1 MRQYGSYDTY
11 YKLNSVIFKTNGEM
25 SSIYIDHSAQ
35 ISAIFSCSRRSRM
48 PSQAWVASKEKES
61 RVGGWREPIIT
72 IDNKAFVLIIEG
84 DYLTKCSKAVYVYGQ
99 AAIVCSEK
107 NSIKVFGKEYDV

>member
-1 MRQYGSYDTY
+1 M
-11 YKLNSVIFKTNGEM
+11 
-25 SSIYIDHSAQ
+25 
-35 ISAIFSCSRRSRM
+35 
-48 PSQAWVASKEKES
+48 ASKEKES

-99 AAIVCSEK
+99 AAIVCSEI